1 MENKELIVVRVEAN
15 NCIEQGVAYDVPASQ
30 YDVAE
35 RAVEK
40 ALRCFAEWLPED
52 LSEPVPNLYE
62 HVEDEF
68 RISGV
73 DFERRDCTEFT
84 YAISG
89 RCGCD
94 CCEEFEEEDEDEAA
108 DAGYGTDLL
117 IVDYVIDGDEDNVSH
132 MIFEVNTEDLDAAK
146 DAVDSAMAKWATQGA
161 ADDESNE
168 DKVMKDQEELICEEF
183 EKIDIPYEIR
193 TYSTLTYH
201 DKAERK

>member
-1 MENKELIVVRVEAN
+1 MENKELFVVRVETN
-15 NCIEQGVAYDVPASQ
+15 NGIEQGVAYDVPASQ

-52 LSEPVPNLYE
+52 SSEPVPNLYE

-89 RCGCD
+89 CCG
-94 CCEEFEEEDEDEAA
+94 EFEEEDEEDEDEAV
-108 DAGYGTDLL
+108 DAGDGTDLL

-132 MIFEVNTEDLDAAK
+132 MIYEVNTEDLEAAK
-146 DAVDSAMAKWATQGA
+146 DAVDSAMAKWAAQGA
-161 ADDESNE
+161 TDDESNE

-201 DKAERK
+201 NKAERK